1 MKKNYIS
8 LLILILATIIITLAL
23 SALYK
28 QKFLTTSYSFD
39 KLNKITAEEF
49 NEYIIENPNTILYIG
64 DKINNTNNKMEEK
77 FINKLES
84 LNLLENTVYIEKD
97 EITSQ
102 LEKTLKEK
110 YKYIYNEKKL
120 PAILVIIDGKVIQIE
135 KISEDSN
142 VDTIIDYEVFE
153 W

>member
-8 LLILILATIIITLAL
+8 LFVLILGTIIITLAL
-23 SALYK
+23 STLYK
-28 QKFLTTSYSFD
+28 QKFLTTSYSYD

-49 NEYIIENPNTILYIG
+49 NEYIIENPSSILYIG
-64 DKINNTNNKMEEK
+64 DKTNDSNNKIEKK

-84 LNLLENTVYIEKD
+84 LNLVENTIYIDKD
-97 EITSQ
+97 EVTSK

-110 YKYIYNEKKL
+110 YKYTYNEKKL
-120 PAILVIIDGKVIQIE
+120 PTILVIIDGKITQIE
-135 KISEDSN
+135 EVTADSN
-142 VDTIIDYEVFE
+142 IETIIEYEVFE